1 MKTKTSKVIAGCIL
15 LASFTMSS
23 FGQTTVKTTEQCG
36 KKPSKIEKSKV
47 PTVVTETYFKEYPII
62 SNEYWYGYPEFDYQ
76 NDWYGYNPYL
86 FEYEHPG
93 FYVVEFIKDKTPH
106 KVIYSKSGKKIATH
120 KKLDSELPKAVS
132 DAIAKSEYSTWKMA
146 KDKEEIFRD
155 FEMDKLKVYK
165 VEVEK
170 GKEKHTLFYSSNGDL
185 LKDKTVK

>member
-1 MKTKTSKVIAGCIL
+1 MKTKIIKVIAGCIL

-23 FGQTTVKTTEQCG
+23 FGQATVKTTEQCG
-36 KKPSKIEKSKV
+36 KKPAKIEKNKV

-62 SNEYWYGYPEFDYQ
+62 SNEYWYGYPEFDYR
-76 NDWYGYNPYL
+76 NDWYGFNPYL

-93 FYVVEFIKDKTPH
+93 FYVVEFTKDKTPH
-106 KVIYSKSGKKIATH
+106 KVIYSKSGEKIATH
-120 KKLDSELPKAVS
+120 KKLDSELPKPVS

-155 FEMDKLKVYK
+155 FEMDKIKVYK

-185 LKDKTVK
+185 LKDKTMK